1 MKTQKA
7 VIASQCQRV
16 TRRTGVSLTQGATTA
31 VPASVRLAAFQKRPA
46 AIRLRRSAQACRIV
60 DPRSVVDQFYNAY
73 RTRDVDRLVNLLADK
88 VVFDDPTFRLHQEG
102 RDAIRKMATDT
113 FAAFNDITIDVHSV
127 VTMGD
132 TVATEQ
138 TVAGVVTHPDRAKRN
153 IKVRGASFFRV
164 RDGQIY
170 RWTDYFDFQTFSEQT
185 RQ

>member
-1 MKTQKA
+1 MLKITA
-7 VIASQCQRV
+7 ALLCFAI
-16 TRRTGVSLTQGATTA
+16 TA
-31 VPASVRLAAFQKRPA
+31 VPVAPQTPASGQRSTLSGNMLRGYQQPA
-46 AIRLRRSAQACRIV
+46 PPKKGD
-60 DPRSVVDQFYNAY
+60 DPRSVVDQFVNAY
-73 RTRDVDRLVNLLADK
+73 RTRDVDRLVNLLADN

-102 RDAIRKMATDT
+102 RDAIRKMATGT

-138 TVAGVVTHPDRAKRN
+138 TVAGVVTHPERAKRN

-185 RQ
+185 RQGT